1 MLKNELKQL
10 NKNLI
15 LKVREGKCG
24 NITIYEMLKAVT
36 VFDNNKWGQDYL
48 LDHRADEN
56 MDELLRMINDI
67 VNDMRAGQMN
77 IPDLTAKY
85 LDRIPQS

>member
-36 VFDNNKWGQDYL
+36 VFDNKWGQEYL

-56 MDELLRMINDI
+56 IDELLRMINDI
-67 VNDMRAGQMN
+67 VNDMRDGQMN